1 MILVRNPSYDPDTDG
16 LRPAYPDRIETT
28 IGGDTAD
35 LYNKVETGDVDYVV
49 DAHPPANVL
58 QEYST
63 NPDQQ
68 PYLHTYPTNGNY
80 YISMN
85 LGVPPFDD
93 IHVRK
98 ALNWVFDKT
107 GDTMLKSA
115 RNIAKV
121 KTAES
126 GDLNPYALMN
136 CECLVLTEG
145 GLKSLTER
153 LDAGRVA

>member
-1 MILVRNPSYDPDTDG
+1 VEAEGTGRARAGSNTSPLWPGGGVAFGPQPRDYTARMNQKARRNALIGALTVRAREGGVVILDAPSLTAPKTKPVAELIAKVG
-16 LRPAYPDRIETT
+16 LS
-28 IGGDTAD
+28 GK
-35 LYNKVETGDVDYVV
+35 KV
-49 DAHPPANVL
+49 L
-58 QEYST
+58 
-63 NPDQQ
+63 
-68 PYLHTYPTNGNY
+68 
-80 YISMN
+80 
-85 LGVPPFDD
+85 
-93 IHVRK
+93 
-98 ALNWVFDKT
+98 WVFDKT

>member
-1 MILVRNPSYDPDTDG
+1 MILVRNPSYDPATDG

-63 NPDQQ
+63 NPDKQ

-98 ALNWVFDKT
+98 ALNWVIRQGGEHPAVRRCVDRFRRRT
-107 GDTMLKSA
+107 HLSRRTHQQ
-115 RNIAKV
+115 R
-121 KTAES
+121 AE
-126 GDLNPYALMN
+126 
-136 CECLVLTEG
+136 
-145 GLKSLTER
+145 GL
-153 LDAGRVA
+153 